1 MKFNMTTVKP
11 SGRCYWKDGT
21 DITIHTNNVPKD
33 FYDKMNEAMYA
44 TKGKANNNLGLEL
57 VVAGVP
63 TELIKQVME
72 VVENNKYYYDICSDG
87 RFIKDPSSKMFCPTD
102 RQKKKRRSGKYA
114 KEKIL
119 YKDTLIGR
127 KLRAMFGEELLTQEF
142 DNNISRTGVG
152 VFNIYNDHCP
162 IQSGLGRIMF
172 ANASAIPLC
181 LYFSKFDDEK
191 KKAILANK
199 TLATLLLE
207 RSYNEHVPQ
216 PLHEECISDKTFIKT
231 QVELYLEEL
240 YSLTQIEG
248 GLMPLNITKDSI
260 TATRYNT
267 LSEVGFTCYQIKD
280 INMWVLLLAAI
291 TNLEKVGLTIYHT
304 STGRNIATGNTRRGY
319 KRLLQKINKSYMEY
333 LRLLRKGFTPEI
345 ARTAVLEQLKFWVS
359 DWKNT
364 DGKWNICKIKD
375 WQGQETDKQVETKPK
390 TKTKTET
397 KTKLATIEDI
407 NKVLSK

>member
-1 MKFNMTTVKP
+1 MKFNNPIIKP

-21 DITIHTNNVPKD
+21 DITIHTDNVPED

-87 RFIKDPSSKMFCPTD
+87 RFIKDSSSKMFCPND
-102 RQKKKRRSGKYA
+102 RQKKKRRSGKYV

-127 KLRAMFGEELLTQEF
+127 RLRAMFGEELLTQKFEYTVKMNG
-142 DNNISRTGVG
+142 DG
-152 VFNIYNDHCP
+152 VFNIYNDDCP
-162 IQSGLGRIMF
+162 IQSGLGRVMF
-172 ANASAIPLC
+172 ANSSAIPLC

-207 RSYNEHVPQ
+207 RSYNEHIPYS
-216 PLHEECISDKTFIKT
+216 LHEECISEKTFVKT

-280 INMWVLLLAAI
+280 IQMWVLLLAAI

-319 KRLLQKINKSYMEY
+319 KRLLQKINKSHMEY
-333 LRLLRKGFTPEI
+333 LKLLRKGFTPEI

-375 WQGQETDKQVETKPK
+375 WQEKQEEAETKTTK
-390 TKTKTET
+390 TTKTKT
-397 KTKLATIEDI
+397 KTKLATMEDI

>member
-11 SGRCYWKDGT
+11 SGRCYWKDRAN
-21 DITIHTNNVPKD
+21 ITIYTHSIPKD
-33 FYDKMNEAMYA
+33 FYDKINEAMYA

-57 VVAGVP
+57 VAAGVP

-72 VVENNKYYYDICSDG
+72 VVENNKYYYDIHTNG
-87 RFIKDPSSKMFCPTD
+87 RFIKDPLSRILCSNDK
-102 RQKKKRRSGKYA
+102 QIKKNRSGKYV

-162 IQSGLGRIMF
+162 IQSGLGRVMF
-172 ANASAIPLC
+172 ANSSAIPLC

-207 RSYNEHVPQ
+207 RSYNEHIPYS
-216 PLHEECISDKTFIKT
+216 LHEECISEKTFIKT

-248 GLMPLNITKDSI
+248 GLMPLNITTDTI

-280 INMWVLLLAAI
+280 IQMWVLLLAAI
-291 TNLEKVGLTIYHT
+291 ANLEKVGLTIYHT
-304 STGRNIATGNTRRGY
+304 STGRNIATGNARRGY
-319 KRLLQKINKSYMEY
+319 KRLLQKVNKSHMEY
-333 LRLLRKGFTPEI
+333 LKLLRKGFTPEI

-364 DGKWNICKIKD
+364 DNYWFVCKIKD

-397 KTKLATIEDI
+397 KTKLATMEDI
-407 NKVLSK
+407 KNILSK

>member
-1 MKFNMTTVKP
+1 MKFNNPIIKP
-11 SGRCYWKDGT
+11 SGRCYWKDRT
-21 DITIHTNNVPKD
+21 DITIHTDNVPED

-72 VVENNKYYYDICSDG
+72 VVENNKYYYDIRSDG
-87 RFIKDPSSKMFCPTD
+87 RFIKDSSSKMFCPND
-102 RQKKKRRSGKYA
+102 RQKKKRRSGKYV

-127 KLRAMFGEELLTQEF
+127 KLRAMFGEELLTQKFEYTT
-142 DNNISRTGVG
+142 NMTGGG
-152 VFNIYNDHCP
+152 VFAIYNSSYAILD
-162 IQSGLGRIMF
+162 GLGRVMF

-216 PLHEECISDKTFIKT
+216 PLYEECISEKTFVKT

-240 YSLTQIEG
+240 YSLTQVEG

-260 TATRYNT
+260 TADRYNT
-267 LSEVGFTCYQIKD
+267 LSEVGFSCYQIKD
-280 INMWVLLLAAI
+280 MQMWALLLAAI

-319 KRLLQKINKSYMEY
+319 KRLLQKINKSHMEY
-333 LRLLRKGFTPEI
+333 LKLLRKGFTPEI

-364 DGKWNICKIKD
+364 DGKWNICKISG
-375 WQGQETDKQVETKPK
+375 WADKQVETK
-390 TKTKTET
+390 TKT

-407 NKVLSK
+407 NNILSK

>member
-1 MKFNMTTVKP
+1 MKFNNPIIKP
-11 SGRCYWKDGT
+11 SGRCYWKDRT
-21 DITIHTNNVPKD
+21 DISIHTDNVPED
-33 FYDKMNEAMYA
+33 FYDKMDEAMFA

-72 VVENNKYYYDICSDG
+72 VIENNKYYYDICSDG
-87 RFIKDPSSKMFCPTD
+87 RFIKDSSSKMFCLND
-102 RQKKKRRSGKYA
+102 RQKKKRRSGKYV

-127 KLRAMFGEELLTQEF
+127 RLRAMFGEELLTQKFEYTTKMNG
-142 DNNISRTGVG
+142 DG
-152 VFNIYNDHCP
+152 VFAIYNDDCP

-207 RSYNEHVPQ
+207 RSYNERIPYS
-216 PLHEECISDKTFIKT
+216 LHEECISEKTFVKT

-260 TATRYNT
+260 TADRYNT
-267 LSEVGFTCYQIKD
+267 LSEVGFSCYQIKD
-280 INMWVLLLAAI
+280 IKMWVLLLAAI

-304 STGRNIATGNTRRGY
+304 STGRSIATGNTRRGY
-319 KRLLQKINKSYMEY
+319 KRLLQKVNKSYMEY
-333 LRLLRKGFTPEI
+333 LKLLRKGFTPEI

-364 DGKWNICKIKD
+364 DGKWNICKISG
-375 WQGQETDKQVETKPK
+375 WADKQVETKPK
-390 TKTKTET
+390 TKTKTKTE
-397 KTKLATIEDI
+397 TKLATMEDI

>member
-1 MKFNMTTVKP
+1 MKFNNPIIKP

-21 DITIHTNNVPKD
+21 DITIRTDNAPKD

-57 VVAGVP
+57 VVAGAP
-63 TELIKQVME
+63 TKLIKQVME
-72 VVENNKYYYDICSDG
+72 VVENNKYYYNIRSDG
-87 RFIKDPSSKMFCPTD
+87 RFIKDSSSKMFCPND
-102 RQKKKRRSGKYA
+102 RQKKKRRSGKYV

-127 KLRAMFGEELLTQEF
+127 RLRAMFGEELLTQKFEYTT
-142 DNNISRTGVG
+142 NMTGDG
-152 VFNIYNDHCP
+152 VFAIYNDHRP
-162 IQSGLGRIMF
+162 IQSGLGRTMF

-207 RSYNEHVPQ
+207 RSYNEHVPYS
-216 PLHEECISDKTFIKT
+216 LHEECISEKTFVKT

-248 GLMPLNITKDSI
+248 GLMPLNITKNSI
-260 TATRYNT
+260 TADRYNT
-267 LSEVGFTCYQIKD
+267 LSEVGFACYQIKD
-280 INMWVLLLAAI
+280 IQMWVLLLAAI
-291 TNLEKVGLTIYHT
+291 NNLEKVGLTIYHT
-304 STGRNIATGNTRRGY
+304 ITGRSIATGNTRRGY
-319 KRLLQKINKSYMEY
+319 KRLLQKVNKSYTEY
-333 LRLLRKGFTPEI
+333 SKLLRKGFTPEI

-364 DGKWNICKIKD
+364 DGKWNICKISGWADK
-375 WQGQETDKQVETKPK
+375 QEQVETK
-390 TKTKTET
+390 TKTKT
-397 KTKLATIEDI
+397 KTKLATMEDI

>member
-1 MKFNMTTVKP
+1 MKFNNPIIKP

-21 DITIHTNNVPKD
+21 DITIHTDNVPKD

-87 RFIKDPSSKMFCPTD
+87 RFIKDSSSKMFCSND
-102 RQKKKRRSGKYA
+102 RQKKKRRSGKYV

-127 KLRAMFGEELLTQEF
+127 RLRAMFGEELLTQKFEYTT
-142 DNNISRTGVG
+142 NMTGDG
-152 VFNIYNDHCP
+152 VFAIYNDHCP
-162 IQSGLGRIMF
+162 IQSGLGRTMF
-172 ANASAIPLC
+172 ANSSAIPLC

-207 RSYNEHVPQ
+207 RAYNEHIPYS
-216 PLHEECISDKTFIKT
+216 LHEECISEKTFVKT

-248 GLMPLNITKDSI
+248 GLMPLNITKNSI
-260 TATRYNT
+260 TADRYNT
-267 LSEVGFTCYQIKD
+267 LSEVGFACYQIKD
-280 INMWVLLLAAI
+280 IKMWVLLLAAI

-319 KRLLQKINKSYMEY
+319 KRLLQKVNKSYTEY
-333 LRLLRKGFTPEI
+333 SKLLRKGFTPEI

-397 KTKLATIEDI
+397 KTKLATMEDI

>member
-1 MKFNMTTVKP
+1 MKFNNPIIKP

-21 DITIHTNNVPKD
+21 DITIHTDNVPED

-87 RFIKDPSSKMFCPTD
+87 RFIKDSSSKMFCPND
-102 RQKKKRRSGKYA
+102 RQKKKRRSGKYV

-127 KLRAMFGEELLTQEF
+127 RLRAMFGEELLTQKFEYTT
-142 DNNISRTGVG
+142 NMTGDG
-152 VFNIYNDHCP
+152 VFAIYNSSYAILD
-162 IQSGLGRIMF
+162 GLGRTMF
-172 ANASAIPLC
+172 ANTSAIPLC

-207 RSYNEHVPQ
+207 RSYNEHIPYS
-216 PLHEECISDKTFIKT
+216 LHEECISEKTFVKT

-260 TATRYNT
+260 TADRYNT
-267 LSEVGFTCYQIKD
+267 LSEVGFACYQIKD
-280 INMWVLLLAAI
+280 IKMWVLLLAAI

-304 STGRNIATGNTRRGY
+304 SAGRSIATGNTRRGY
-319 KRLLQKINKSYMEY
+319 KRLLQKINKSYTEY
-333 LRLLRKGFTPEI
+333 SKLLRKGFTPEI

-375 WQGQETDKQVETKPK
+375 WQGQETDKQVEIK

-397 KTKLATIEDI
+397 KTKLATMEDI

>member
-1 MKFNMTTVKP
+1 MKFNNPIIKP
-11 SGRCYWKDGT
+11 SGRCYWKDRT
-21 DITIHTNNVPKD
+21 DITIHTDNVPED

-72 VVENNKYYYDICSDG
+72 VVENNKYYYDIRSDG
-87 RFIKDPSSKMFCPTD
+87 RFIKDPSSKMFCPND
-102 RQKKKRRSGKYA
+102 RQKKKRRSGKYV

-127 KLRAMFGEELLTQEF
+127 KLRAMFGEELLTQKFEYTTNM
-142 DNNISRTGVG
+142 DGCG
-152 VFNIYNDHCP
+152 VFAVYNSSYAISD
-162 IQSGLGRIMF
+162 GLGRVMF
-172 ANASAIPLC
+172 ANASAISLC

-207 RSYNEHVPQ
+207 RSYNEHIPQ
-216 PLHEECISDKTFIKT
+216 SLHEECISDKTFIKT

-248 GLMPLNITKDSI
+248 GLMPLNITKNSI
-260 TATRYNT
+260 TADRYNT

-280 INMWVLLLAAI
+280 IQMWVLLLAAI

-319 KRLLQKINKSYMEY
+319 KRLLQKINKSYTEY
-333 LRLLRKGFTPEI
+333 SKLLRKGFTPEI

-364 DGKWNICKIKD
+364 DNYWFVCKIKD
-375 WQGQETDKQVETKPK
+375 WQGQETDKQVETK

-407 NKVLSK
+407 NNILSK

>member
-1 MKFNMTTVKP
+1 MKFNNPIIKP

-21 DITIHTNNVPKD
+21 DITIHTDNVPKD

-72 VVENNKYYYDICSDG
+72 VVENNKYYYDIRSDG
-87 RFIKDPSSKMFCPTD
+87 RFIKDSSSKMFCPND
-102 RQKKKRRSGKYA
+102 RQKKKRRSGKYV

-127 KLRAMFGEELLTQEF
+127 RLRAMFGEELLTQKFEYTT
-142 DNNISRTGVG
+142 NMTGDG
-152 VFNIYNDHCP
+152 VFNIYNGHCP
-162 IQSGLGRIMF
+162 IQSGLGRVMF

-207 RSYNEHVPQ
+207 RSYNEHIPYS
-216 PLHEECISDKTFIKT
+216 LHEECISEKTFVKT

-260 TATRYNT
+260 TADRYNT
-267 LSEVGFTCYQIKD
+267 LSEVGFACYQIKD
-280 INMWVLLLAAI
+280 IKMLVLLLAAI

-304 STGRNIATGNTRRGY
+304 STGRSIATGDTRRGY
-319 KRLLQKINKSYMEY
+319 KRLLQKINKSHTEY
-333 LRLLRKGFTPEI
+333 LKLINKGFSPEI

-375 WQGQETDKQVETKPK
+375 WQGQETDKQVETKTK

-397 KTKLATIEDI
+397 KTKLATMEDI

>member
-1 MKFNMTTVKP
+1 MTTVKP
-11 SGRCYWKDGT
+11 SGRCYWKDRAN
-21 DITIHTNNVPKD
+21 ITIYTHSIPKD
-33 FYDKMNEAMYA
+33 FYDKINEAMYA

-57 VVAGVP
+57 VAAGVP

-87 RFIKDPSSKMFCPTD
+87 HFIKDSSSKMFCPND
-102 RQKKKRRSGKYA
+102 KQKKKRRSGKYV

-127 KLRAMFGEELLTQEF
+127 RLRAMFGEELLTQKFEYTVKMNG
-142 DNNISRTGVG
+142 DG
-152 VFNIYNDHCP
+152 VFAIYNDDCP
-162 IQSGLGRIMF
+162 IQNGLGRTMF
-172 ANASAIPLC
+172 ANTSAIPLC

-216 PLHEECISDKTFIKT
+216 PLYEECISEKTFIKT

-267 LSEVGFTCYQIKD
+267 LSEVGFACYQIKN
-280 INMWVLLLAAI
+280 IQMWVLLLAAI

-319 KRLLQKINKSYMEY
+319 KRLLQKINKSYTEY
-333 LRLLRKGFTPEI
+333 SKLLRKGFTPEI

-364 DGKWNICKIKD
+364 DNYWFVCKIKD

-390 TKTKTET
+390 AKTKTET

-407 NKVLSK
+407 NKILSK

>member
-1 MKFNMTTVKP
+1 MKFNNPIIKP

-21 DITIHTNNVPKD
+21 DVTIHTGNVPKD

-72 VVENNKYYYDICSDG
+72 VVENNKYYYDVCSDG
-87 RFIKDPSSKMFCPTD
+87 RFIKDSSSKMFCPND
-102 RQKKKRRSGKYA
+102 RQKKKRRSGKYV

-127 KLRAMFGEELLTQEF
+127 RLRAMFGEELLTQKFEYTT
-142 DNNISRTGVG
+142 NMTGDG
-152 VFNIYNDHCP
+152 VFAIYNSHCP

-172 ANASAIPLC
+172 ANSSAIPLC

-199 TLATLLLE
+199 ILATLLLE
-207 RSYNEHVPQ
+207 RSYNEHIPYS
-216 PLHEECISDKTFIKT
+216 LHEECISEKTFVKT

-248 GLMPLNITKDSI
+248 ELMPLNITKDSI
-260 TATRYNT
+260 ITDRYNT
-267 LSEVGFTCYQIKD
+267 LSEVGFACYQIKD
-280 INMWVLLLAAI
+280 IKMWVLLLAAI

-319 KRLLQKINKSYMEY
+319 KRLLQKVNKSYTEY
-333 LRLLRKGFTPEI
+333 SKLLRKGFTPEI

-359 DWKNT
+359 AWKNT

-375 WQGQETDKQVETKPK
+375 WQGQETDKQVETK

-397 KTKLATIEDI
+397 KTKLATMEDI
-407 NKVLSK
+407 NNILSK

>member
-1 MKFNMTTVKP
+1 MKFNNPIIKP
-11 SGRCYWKDGT
+11 SGRCYWEDGT
-21 DITIHTNNVPKD
+21 DVTIHTGNVPKD

-72 VVENNKYYYDICSDG
+72 VVENNKYYYDVCSDG
-87 RFIKDPSSKMFCPTD
+87 RFIKDSSSKMFCPND
-102 RQKKKRRSGKYA
+102 RQKKKRRSGKYV

-127 KLRAMFGEELLTQEF
+127 RLRAMFGEELLTQKFEYTT
-142 DNNISRTGVG
+142 NMTGDG
-152 VFNIYNDHCP
+152 VFAIYNSHCP

-172 ANASAIPLC
+172 ANSSAIPLC

-199 TLATLLLE
+199 ILATLLLE
-207 RSYNEHVPQ
+207 RSYNEHIPYS
-216 PLHEECISDKTFIKT
+216 LHEECISEKTFVKT

-248 GLMPLNITKDSI
+248 ELMPLNITKDSTI
-260 TATRYNT
+260 TDRYNT
-267 LSEVGFTCYQIKD
+267 LSEVGFACYQIKD
-280 INMWVLLLAAI
+280 IKMWVLLLAAI

-319 KRLLQKINKSYMEY
+319 KRLLQKVNKSYTEY
-333 LRLLRKGFTPEI
+333 SKLLRKGFTPEI

-359 DWKNT
+359 AWKNT

-375 WQGQETDKQVETKPK
+375 WQGQETDKQVETK

-397 KTKLATIEDI
+397 KTKLATMEDI
-407 NKVLSK
+407 NNILSK

>member
-1 MKFNMTTVKP
+1 MKFNNPIIKP
-11 SGRCYWKDGT
+11 SGRCYWKDRT
-21 DITIHTNNVPKD
+21 DITIHTDNVPED

-72 VVENNKYYYDICSDG
+72 VVENNKYYYDIHTNG

-102 RQKKKRRSGKYA
+102 RQKKKRRSGKYV

-127 KLRAMFGEELLTQEF
+127 RLRAMFGEELLTQKF
-142 DNNISRTGVG
+142 DYSVVNRIGFG
-152 VFNIYNDHCP
+152 VFAIYNSSYAILD
-162 IQSGLGRIMF
+162 GLGRIMF
-172 ANASAIPLC
+172 ANDSAIPLC

-207 RSYNEHVPQ
+207 RSYNEHTPY
-216 PLHEECISDKTFIKT
+216 PLYEECISEKTFVKT

-248 GLMPLNITKDSI
+248 GLVPLNITKDSI
-260 TATRYNT
+260 TADRYNT
-267 LSEVGFTCYQIKD
+267 LSEVGFSCYQIKD
-280 INMWVLLLAAI
+280 IQIWVLLLAAI

-304 STGRNIATGNTRRGY
+304 STGRSIATGNTRRGY

-333 LRLLRKGFTPEI
+333 LKLLRKGFTPEI

-375 WQGQETDKQVETKPK
+375 WQSQETDKQVETK

-397 KTKLATIEDI
+397 KTKLATMEDI
-407 NKVLSK
+407 NNILSK

>member
-1 MKFNMTTVKP
+1 MKFNNPIIKP
-11 SGRCYWKDGT
+11 SGRCYWKDRT
-21 DITIHTNNVPKD
+21 EITIHTDNVPED
-33 FYDKMNEAMYA
+33 FYDKINEAMYA

-72 VVENNKYYYDICSDG
+72 VVENNKYYYDIRSDG
-87 RFIKDPSSKMFCPTD
+87 NFVKDQSSKMFCPND

-127 KLRAMFGEELLTQEF
+127 KLREMFGEELLTQKF

-152 VFNIYNDHCP
+152 VFNIYNGHCP
-162 IQSGLGRIMF
+162 IQSGLGRVMF

-207 RSYNEHVPQ
+207 RAYNEHVPK
-216 PLHEECISDKTFIKT
+216 PLYEECISEKTFVKT

-240 YSLTQIEG
+240 YSLTQVEG
-248 GLMPLNITKDSI
+248 GLMPLNITKNSI
-260 TATRYNT
+260 TADRYNT
-267 LSEVGFTCYQIKD
+267 LSEVGFACYQIKD
-280 INMWVLLLAAI
+280 MQMWVLLLAAI

-319 KRLLQKINKSYMEY
+319 KRLLQKINKSHMEY
-333 LRLLRKGFTPEI
+333 LKLLRKGFTPEI
-345 ARTAVLEQLKFWVS
+345 ARIAVLEQLKFWVS

-364 DGKWNICKIKD
+364 DNYWFVCKIKD
-375 WQGQETDKQVETKPK
+375 WQGQETDKQEQVETK

-407 NKVLSK
+407 NNILSK

>member
-1 MKFNMTTVKP
+1 MKFNNPIIKP
-11 SGRCYWKDGT
+11 SGRCYWEDGT
-21 DITIHTNNVPKD
+21 DITIHTDSVPED

-57 VVAGVP
+57 VVAGVS

-87 RFIKDPSSKMFCPTD
+87 RFIKDSSSKMFCPND
-102 RQKKKRRSGKYA
+102 RQKKKRRSGKYM

-127 KLRAMFGEELLTQEF
+127 RLRAMFGEELLTQKFEYAVKMNG
-142 DNNISRTGVG
+142 DG
-152 VFNIYNDHCP
+152 VFAIYNDDCP
-162 IQSGLGRIMF
+162 IQSGLGRVMF
-172 ANASAIPLC
+172 ANSSAIPLC

-207 RSYNEHVPQ
+207 RSYNEYIPYS
-216 PLHEECISDKTFIKT
+216 LHEECISEKTFVKT

-248 GLMPLNITKDSI
+248 GLMPLNITKNSI
-260 TATRYNT
+260 TTDRYNT
-267 LSEVGFTCYQIKD
+267 LSEVGFACYQIKD
-280 INMWVLLLAAI
+280 IKMWVLLLAAI

-304 STGRNIATGNTRRGY
+304 STGRSIATGNTRRGY
-319 KRLLQKINKSYMEY
+319 KRLLQKINKSHMEY
-333 LRLLRKGFTPEI
+333 LKLLRKGFTPEI

-364 DGKWNICKIKD
+364 DGKWNICKISGWADK
-375 WQGQETDKQVETKPK
+375 QEQVETKPK

-397 KTKLATIEDI
+397 KTKLATMEDI

>member
-1 MKFNMTTVKP
+1 MKFNNPIIKP
-11 SGRCYWKDGT
+11 SGRCYWENGT
-21 DITIHTNNVPKD
+21 DITIHTDNVPKD
-33 FYDKMNEAMYA
+33 FYDKMNEAMFA

-72 VVENNKYYYDICSDG
+72 VAENNKYYYDIRSDG
-87 RFIKDPSSKMFCPTD
+87 RFIKDSSSKMFCSND
-102 RQKKKRRSGKYA
+102 RQKKKRRSGKYV

-127 KLRAMFGEELLTQEF
+127 RLRAMFGEELLTQEF
-142 DNNISRTGVG
+142 EYSVVDRTGVG
-152 VFNIYNDHCP
+152 VFAIYNSSYAISD
-162 IQSGLGRIMF
+162 GLGRIMF

-181 LYFSKFDDEK
+181 LYFSKFEDEK

-207 RSYNEHVPQ
+207 RSYNEHTPYS
-216 PLHEECISDKTFIKT
+216 LHEECISEKTFIKT

-260 TATRYNT
+260 TADRYNT

-280 INMWVLLLAAI
+280 MQRWVLLLAAI

-319 KRLLQKINKSYMEY
+319 KRLLQKINKSYTEY
-333 LRLLRKGFTPEI
+333 TKLLRKGFTPEI

-364 DGKWNICKIKD
+364 DGKWNICKISG
-375 WQGQETDKQVETKPK
+375 WQGQETDKQVETK

-397 KTKLATIEDI
+397 KTKLATMEDI
-407 NKVLSK
+407 NNILSK

>member
-1 MKFNMTTVKP
+1 MKFNNPIIKP

-21 DITIHTNNVPKD
+21 DITIHTDNVPKD

-87 RFIKDPSSKMFCPTD
+87 RFIKDSSSKMFCPND
-102 RQKKKRRSGKYA
+102 RQKKKRRSGKYV

-127 KLRAMFGEELLTQEF
+127 KLRAMFGEELLTQKFEYTMKMNG
-142 DNNISRTGVG
+142 DG
-152 VFNIYNDHCP
+152 VFAIYNDHCP
-162 IQSGLGRIMF
+162 IQSGLGRTMF
-172 ANASAIPLC
+172 ANSSAIPLC

-207 RSYNEHVPQ
+207 RSYNEHIPYS
-216 PLHEECISDKTFIKT
+216 LHEECISEKTFVKT

-280 INMWVLLLAAI
+280 IQMWVLLLAAI

-319 KRLLQKINKSYMEY
+319 KRLLQKVNKSYTEY
-333 LRLLRKGFTPEI
+333 SKLLRKGFTPEI

-364 DGKWNICKIKD
+364 DNYWFVCKIKD

-397 KTKLATIEDI
+397 KTKLATMEDI
-407 NKVLSK
+407 NNILSK

>member
-1 MKFNMTTVKP
+1 MKFNNPIIKP
-11 SGRCYWKDGT
+11 SGRCYWKDRT
-21 DITIHTNNVPKD
+21 DITIHTDNVPKD
-33 FYDKMNEAMYA
+33 FYDKMDEAMYA

-57 VVAGVP
+57 VIAGVP

-72 VVENNKYYYDICSDG
+72 VVENNKYYYNICFDG
-87 RFIKDPSSKMFCPTD
+87 RFIKDSSSKMFCPND
-102 RQKKKRRSGKYA
+102 RQKKKRRSGKYV

-127 KLRAMFGEELLTQEF
+127 RLRAMFGEELLTQKFEYTT
-142 DNNISRTGVG
+142 NMTGGG
-152 VFNIYNDHCP
+152 VFAIYNNSSYAILD
-162 IQSGLGRIMF
+162 GLGRTMF

-207 RSYNEHVPQ
+207 RSYNEHIPYS
-216 PLHEECISDKTFIKT
+216 LHEECISEKTFVKT

-267 LSEVGFTCYQIKD
+267 LSEVGFACYQIKD
-280 INMWVLLLAAI
+280 IKMWVLLLAAI

-304 STGRNIATGNTRRGY
+304 STGRSIATGNTRRGY
-319 KRLLQKINKSYMEY
+319 KRLLQKINKSYTEY
-333 LRLLRKGFTPEI
+333 SKLLRKGFTPEI
-345 ARTAVLEQLKFWVS
+345 ARTAVFEQLKFWVS

-364 DGKWNICKIKD
+364 DGKWNICKISGCADK
-375 WQGQETDKQVETKPK
+375 QEQVETKTK

-397 KTKLATIEDI
+397 KTKLATMEDI

>member
-1 MKFNMTTVKP
+1 MKFNNPIIKP
-11 SGRCYWKDGT
+11 SGRCYWKDRT
-21 DITIHTNNVPKD
+21 DITIHTDNVPKD

-57 VVAGVP
+57 VAAGVP

-72 VVENNKYYYDICSDG
+72 VVENNKYYYDIHTNG
-87 RFIKDPSSKMFCPTD
+87 RFVKDPLSRILCSND
-102 RQKKKRRSGKYA
+102 RQIKKYRSGKYV

-127 KLRAMFGEELLTQEF
+127 RLRAMFGEELLTQKFEYTT
-142 DNNISRTGVG
+142 NMTGGG
-152 VFNIYNDHCP
+152 VFAIYNDHCP
-162 IQSGLGRIMF
+162 IQSGLGRVMF
-172 ANASAIPLC
+172 ANASVIPLC

-207 RSYNEHVPQ
+207 RSYNEHEPKS
-216 PLHEECISDKTFIKT
+216 LYDECISDKTFIKT

-240 YSLTQIEG
+240 YSLTQVEG
-248 GLMPLNITKDSI
+248 GLMPLNITKDTI

-267 LSEVGFTCYQIKD
+267 LSEVGFSCYQIKD
-280 INMWVLLLAAI
+280 IKMWVLLLAAI

-304 STGRNIATGNTRRGY
+304 STSRNIATGNTRRGY
-319 KRLLQKINKSYMEY
+319 KRLLQKINKSYTEY
-333 LRLLRKGFTPEI
+333 SKLLRKGFTPEI

-364 DGKWNICKIKD
+364 DNYWFVCKIKD

-390 TKTKTET
+390 AKTKTET

-407 NKVLSK
+407 NKILSK

>member
-1 MKFNMTTVKP
+1 MKFNNSIIRP
-11 SGRCYWKDGT
+11 SGRYYWKDRT
-21 DITIHTNNVPKD
+21 DITIHTDNVPKD

-72 VVENNKYYYDICSDG
+72 VVENNKYYYYYDICSDG
-87 RFIKDPSSKMFCPTD
+87 RFIKDSSSKMFCPND
-102 RQKKKRRSGKYA
+102 RQKKKRRSGKYV

-127 KLRAMFGEELLTQEF
+127 RLRAMFGEELLTQKFEYTT
-142 DNNISRTGVG
+142 NMTGDG
-152 VFNIYNDHCP
+152 VFAIYNDHRP
-162 IQSGLGRIMF
+162 IQSGLGRTMF
-172 ANASAIPLC
+172 ANSSAIPLC

-207 RSYNEHVPQ
+207 RSYNEHIPYS
-216 PLHEECISDKTFIKT
+216 LHEECISEKTFVKT

-260 TATRYNT
+260 TADRYNT

-280 INMWVLLLAAI
+280 IKMWVLLLAAI

-304 STGRNIATGNTRRGY
+304 STGRSIATGNTRRGY
-319 KRLLQKINKSYMEY
+319 KRLLQKINKSYTEY
-333 LRLLRKGFTPEI
+333 SKLLRKGFTPEI

-364 DGKWNICKIKD
+364 DGEWNICKIKD

-390 TKTKTET
+390 TKTK
-397 KTKLATIEDI
+397 LATMEDI

>member
-1 MKFNMTTVKP
+1 MKFNNPIIKP

-21 DITIHTNNVPKD
+21 DITIHTDNVPKD

-72 VVENNKYYYDICSDG
+72 VVENNNYYDIRSDG
-87 RFIKDPSSKMFCPTD
+87 SFRKDQSSKMFCPND
-102 RQKKKRRSGKYA
+102 RQKKKRRSGKYV

-127 KLRAMFGEELLTQEF
+127 RLRAMFGEELLTQKFEYAT
-142 DNNISRTGVG
+142 NMTGDG
-152 VFNIYNDHCP
+152 VFAIYNDHRP
-162 IQSGLGRIMF
+162 IQSGLGRTMF

-207 RSYNEHVPQ
+207 RAYSEHIPYS
-216 PLHEECISDKTFIKT
+216 LHEECISEKTFVKT

-248 GLMPLNITKDSI
+248 GLMPLNTTKNSI
-260 TATRYNT
+260 IADRYNT
-267 LSEVGFTCYQIKD
+267 LSEVGFACYQIKD
-280 INMWVLLLAAI
+280 IKMWVLLLAAI

-319 KRLLQKINKSYMEY
+319 KRLLQKINKSHMEY
-333 LRLLRKGFTPEI
+333 LKLLRKGFTPEI

-375 WQGQETDKQVETKPK
+375 WQGQETDKQVETKTK

>member
-1 MKFNMTTVKP
+1 MKFNNPIIKP

-21 DITIHTNNVPKD
+21 DITIHTDNVPKD

-87 RFIKDPSSKMFCPTD
+87 RFIKDPSSKMFCSND
-102 RQKKKRRSGKYA
+102 RQKKKRRSGKYV

-127 KLRAMFGEELLTQEF
+127 KLRAMFGEELLTQKFEYTMKMNG
-142 DNNISRTGVG
+142 DG
-152 VFNIYNDHCP
+152 VFAIYNDDCP

-207 RSYNEHVPQ
+207 RSYNEHIPYS
-216 PLHEECISDKTFIKT
+216 LHEECISEKTFVKT

-280 INMWVLLLAAI
+280 IKMWVLLLAAI

-304 STGRNIATGNTRRGY
+304 STGRNIATGNARRGY
-319 KRLLQKINKSYMEY
+319 KRLLQKINKSYTEY
-333 LRLLRKGFTPEI
+333 SKLLRKGFTPEI

-364 DGKWNICKIKD
+364 DNYWFVCKIKD

-397 KTKLATIEDI
+397 KTKLATMEDI

>member
-1 MKFNMTTVKP
+1 MKFNNPIIKP
-11 SGRCYWKDGT
+11 SGRCYWKDGA
-21 DITIHTNNVPKD
+21 DITIYTDNVPKD

-72 VVENNKYYYDICSDG
+72 VVENNKYYYDIRSDG
-87 RFIKDPSSKMFCPTD
+87 RFIKDQSSKMFCPND
-102 RQKKKRRSGKYA
+102 RQKKKRRSGKYV

-127 KLRAMFGEELLTQEF
+127 RLRAMFGEELLTQKFEYPT
-142 DNNISRTGVG
+142 DMTGNG
-152 VFNIYNDHCP
+152 VFAIYNSSYAILD
-162 IQSGLGRIMF
+162 GLGRTMF
-172 ANASAIPLC
+172 ANSSAIPLC

-207 RSYNEHVPQ
+207 MGYNEHVPRS
-216 PLHEECISDKTFIKT
+216 LYEECISEKTFIKT

-248 GLMPLNITKDSI
+248 GLMPLNITKNSI
-260 TATRYNT
+260 TADRYNT
-267 LSEVGFTCYQIKD
+267 LSEVGFACYQIKD
-280 INMWVLLLAAI
+280 IKMWVLLLAAI

-304 STGRNIATGNTRRGY
+304 STGRSIATGNTRRGY
-319 KRLLQKINKSYMEY
+319 KRLLQKINKSYTEY
-333 LRLLRKGFTPEI
+333 SKLLRKGFTPEI

-375 WQGQETDKQVETKPK
+375 WQGQETDKQVETK

-397 KTKLATIEDI
+397 KTKLSTIEDI

>member
-1 MKFNMTTVKP
+1 MKFNNPIIKP

-21 DITIHTNNVPKD
+21 DITIHTDNVPED

-87 RFIKDPSSKMFCPTD
+87 RFIKDSSSKMFCSND
-102 RQKKKRRSGKYA
+102 RQKKKRRSGKYV

-127 KLRAMFGEELLTQEF
+127 RLRAMFGEELLTQKFEYTVKMNG
-142 DNNISRTGVG
+142 DG
-152 VFNIYNDHCP
+152 VFAIYNDHCP
-162 IQSGLGRIMF
+162 IQSGLGRVMF
-172 ANASAIPLC
+172 ANSSAIPLC

-207 RSYNEHVPQ
+207 RSYNEHEPKS
-216 PLHEECISDKTFIKT
+216 LYDECISDKTFIKT

-280 INMWVLLLAAI
+280 IQMWVLLLAAI

-319 KRLLQKINKSYMEY
+319 KRLLQKINKSHMEY
-333 LRLLRKGFTPEI
+333 LKLLRKGFTPEI

-364 DGKWNICKIKD
+364 DNYWFVCKIKD

-397 KTKLATIEDI
+397 KTKLATMEDI

>member
-1 MKFNMTTVKP
+1 MKFNNPIIKP

-21 DITIHTNNVPKD
+21 DITIHTDNVPKD

-72 VVENNKYYYDICSDG
+72 VVENNKYYYDIRSDG
-87 RFIKDPSSKMFCPTD
+87 RFIKDQSSKMFCPND
-102 RQKKKRRSGKYA
+102 RQKKKRRSGKYV

-127 KLRAMFGEELLTQEF
+127 RLIAMFGEELLTQKFE
-142 DNNISRTGVG
+142 DTVNMTGDG
-152 VFNIYNDHCP
+152 VFAIYNSSYAILD
-162 IQSGLGRIMF
+162 GLGRTMF

-207 RSYNEHVPQ
+207 RSYNEHIPYS
-216 PLHEECISDKTFIKT
+216 LHEECISEKTFVKT

-248 GLMPLNITKDSI
+248 GLMPLNITKNSI
-260 TATRYNT
+260 TADRYNT
-267 LSEVGFTCYQIKD
+267 LSEVGFACYQIKD
-280 INMWVLLLAAI
+280 IKMWVLLLAAI
-291 TNLEKVGLTIYHT
+291 TILEKVGLTIYHT

-319 KRLLQKINKSYMEY
+319 KRLLQKINKSHMEY
-333 LRLLRKGFTPEI
+333 LKLLRKGFTPEI

-364 DGKWNICKIKD
+364 DGKWNIRKIKD
-375 WQGQETDKQVETKPK
+375 WQGQETDKQEQVETK

-397 KTKLATIEDI
+397 KTKLATMEDI

>member
-11 SGRCYWKDGT
+11 SGRCYWKDRA
-21 DITIHTNNVPKD
+21 DITIYTHSIPKD

-72 VVENNKYYYDICSDG
+72 VVENNKYYYDIRSDG
-87 RFIKDPSSKMFCPTD
+87 RFIKDQSSKMFCPND
-102 RQKKKRRSGKYA
+102 RQKKKRRSGKYVN
-114 KEKIL
+114 KKIL

-127 KLRAMFGEELLTQEF
+127 SLRAMFGEELLTQKFEYTT
-142 DNNISRTGVG
+142 NMTGDG
-152 VFNIYNDHCP
+152 VFAIYNDHRP
-162 IQSGLGRIMF
+162 IQSGLGCVMF
-172 ANASAIPLC
+172 ANSSAIPLC

-207 RSYNEHVPQ
+207 RAYNEHVPQ
-216 PLHEECISDKTFIKT
+216 PLYEECISEKTFVKT

-240 YSLTQIEG
+240 YSLAQIEG
-248 GLMPLNITKDSI
+248 GLMPLNITKNSI
-260 TATRYNT
+260 TADRYNT
-267 LSEVGFTCYQIKD
+267 LSEVGFACYRIKD
-280 INMWVLLLAAI
+280 IQMWVLLLAAI

-304 STGRNIATGNTRRGY
+304 SAGRNIATGNTRRGY
-319 KRLLQKINKSYMEY
+319 KRLLQKINKSHMEY
-333 LRLLRKGFTPEI
+333 LKLLRKGFTPEI

-364 DGKWNICKIKD
+364 DGKWNICKISGWADK
-375 WQGQETDKQVETKPK
+375 QEQVETK

-397 KTKLATIEDI
+397 KTKLATMEDI

>member
-1 MKFNMTTVKP
+1 MKFNNPIIKP

-21 DITIHTNNVPKD
+21 DITIHTDNVPKD

-87 RFIKDPSSKMFCPTD
+87 RFIKDSSSKMFCPND
-102 RQKKKRRSGKYA
+102 RQKKKRRSGKYV

-127 KLRAMFGEELLTQEF
+127 KLRAMFGEELLTQKFEYTMKMNG
-142 DNNISRTGVG
+142 DG
-152 VFNIYNDHCP
+152 VFAIYNDHCP
-162 IQSGLGRIMF
+162 IQSGLGRTMF
-172 ANASAIPLC
+172 ANSSAIPLC

-207 RSYNEHVPQ
+207 RSYNEHIPYS
-216 PLHEECISDKTFIKT
+216 LHEECISEKTFVKT

-280 INMWVLLLAAI
+280 IQMWVLLLAAI

-304 STGRNIATGNTRRGY
+304 STGRSIATGNTRRGY
-319 KRLLQKINKSYMEY
+319 KRLLQKVNKSYTEY
-333 LRLLRKGFTPEI
+333 SKLLRKGFTPEI

-364 DGKWNICKIKD
+364 DNYWFVCKIKD

-397 KTKLATIEDI
+397 KTKLATMEDI
-407 NKVLSK
+407 NNILSK